1 MYASSQRRLNY
12 LLSPVGRRVVLF
24 VPFGRFP
31 RPQLSTLPFLLAN
44 LYSSLNLEELSL
56 HENPLEGS
64 QQRVR
69 RRDILFSSFPPTVLA
84 QRPSFPLSLT
94 ETPPTLSLTFPSPRT
109 LFFPTQPKGVARET
123 KEPIRSSSPL
133 PQAKPENYVGR
144 TCSSSTVVYRCPSLI
159 SHSMASL
166 LGTEPKRKKG
176 VGQFRARKLERERE
190 AQKEELVRAYKIA
203 TPLNPETF

>member
-1 MYASSQRRLNY
+1 MKAVSSECDDATSSF
-12 LLSPVGRRVVLF
+12 LLSLP
-24 VPFGRFP
+24 PF
-31 RPQLSTLPFLLAN
+31 
-44 LYSSLNLEELSL
+44 SLNVPHSPS
-56 HENPLEGS
+56 PL
-64 QQRVR
+64 QRH
-69 RRDILFSSFPPTVLA
+69 L
-84 QRPSFPLSLT
+84 PLS
-94 ETPPTLSLTFPSPRT
+94 LSLTFPSPRT

-159 SHSMASL
+159 NHSMASL

-190 AQKEELVRAYKIA
+190 AQKEEFVRAYKIA